1 MTMSYESSPGVLIAG
16 AGPVGL
22 SCALALARQGIAVTL
37 IERGPDVYRAPRAM
51 GYHWSA
57 LYGLD
62 DLGVLDDMKTRGFLA
77 HGIDMHVLRT
87 GEVVPFSTDPL
98 VGNVA
103 HPYSITLGQDK
114 LAEILIEHL
123 AKYDHVRTLWQTTVT
138 DVEQDDQRV
147 IVTLDSGRRLAAPW
161 LVAADGA
168 ASTIRPG
175 LGLGFEGV
183 TWPHNFIA
191 SNVRFDFSQ
200 LGYADNNYVIDPVLG
215 AVLAKVTADGI
226 WRVTWSEDAALPDE
240 GVHERIERFLTA
252 LLPPGA
258 QYQVADFS
266 RYRMHQRAAP
276 TMRAGRVVLVG
287 DAAHATNPTSGF
299 GLVGGLHDV
308 FVLSEALGAIVRG
321 ELSDEVLDRYSED
334 RLTAFWTVS
343 SPISTESK
351 RLVFHSDDPDLLEV
365 DLQRLRRIARNPAM
379 LLAFWLQGSR
389 IESPSLVTGRLLSDG
404 RNTVGATSG

>member
-1 MTMSYESSPGVLIAG
+1 MSYESSPGVLIAG

-168 ASTIRPG
+168 ASTIRPA

-226 WRVTWSEDAALPDE
+226 WRVTWSEDAALPEE

-252 LLPPGA
+252 LA
-258 QYQVADFS
+258 S
-266 RYRMHQRAAP
+266 
-276 TMRAGRVVLVG
+276 AGRAVPGGRLLALP
-287 DAAHATNPTSGF
+287 DASAGRPDDASGAS
-299 GLVGGLHDV
+299 GPGRRRGPRHEPDQRVRARGRPARRLRPQRGPRRDRARRTLRR
-308 FVLSEALGAIVRG
+308 GARPLQRG
-321 ELSDEVLDRYSED
+321 PADRVLDRVIAD
-334 RLTAFWTVS
+334 
-343 SPISTESK
+343 
-351 RLVFHSDDPDLLEV
+351 FHGKQAAGFP
-365 DLQRLRRIARNPAM
+365 LRRP
-379 LLAFWLQGSR
+379 GSA
-389 IESPSLVTGRLLSDG
+389 GG
-404 RNTVGATSG
+404 